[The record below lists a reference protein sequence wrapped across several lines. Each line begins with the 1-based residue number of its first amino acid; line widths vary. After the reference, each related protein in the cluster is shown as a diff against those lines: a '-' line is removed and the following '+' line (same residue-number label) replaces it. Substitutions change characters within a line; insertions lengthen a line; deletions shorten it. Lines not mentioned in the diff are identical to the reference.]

1 MTDIIIQPLINMSIV
16 RVTQIADNLGSAVA
30 GSSSWAIVKNTTID
44 NNDVIA
50 NPTLSPDS

>member
-1 MTDIIIQPLINMSIV
+1 MSIV